1 MVTIDSVMNR
11 VTEFWQ
17 LVLDLA
23 RSFSFKDIID
33 VLLVALLIYGGIK
46 LIRESRAMQLVKGII
61 FIMII
66 YLASDILELQ
76 MISALLTY
84 IFQFAMLSLLIIFQP
99 EIRSAI
105 ERIGRSDVGKNI
117 LGVFGYR
124 EKEDSSR
131 EIKRSIGAAVEA
143 VGMLQQQRMGALI
156 IFERKTKLGEIAGT
170 GTIVNAEPTGQLIG
184 NIFFN
189 KAPLHDGAMIIR
201 GGKVHAAGCILPLT
215 KNDTLSAALGTR
227 HRAALGMSEQSDA
240 VVVVVS
246 EETAQISIAVNG
258 VLTRNYTRDS
268 LRDALTGYLTQSS
281 DDSEKN
287 KGKGSLLGK
296 KRRSR

>member
-1 MVTIDSVMNR
+1 MNR

-23 RSFSFKDIID
+23 RSFTVKDILD

-46 LIRESRAMQLVKGII
+46 LIRESRAMQLVKGIV

-66 YLASDILELQ
+66 YFASDILELQ

-84 IFQFAMLSLLIIFQP
+84 VFQFAMLSILIIFQP

-105 ERIGRSDVGKNI
+105 ERIGRSDVGRNI

-124 EKEDSSR
+124 DKEDTSR
-131 EIKRSIGAAVEA
+131 EIRKSINAAVEA
-143 VGMLQQQRMGALI
+143 VGMLQQMRMGALI
-156 IFERKTKLGEIAGT
+156 IFERKTRLGEIAGT
-170 GTIVNAEPTGQLIG
+170 GTIVNAEPTGQIIG

-258 VLTRNYTRDS
+258 VLTRNYTKES
-268 LRDALTGYLTQSS
+268 LRNALNGYLIQSE
-281 DDSEKN
+281 DNDKN
-287 KGKGSLLGK
+287 KGKGSLFGK
-296 KRRSR
+296 KRRS

>member
-1 MVTIDSVMNR
+1 MNR

-23 RSFSFKDIID
+23 RSFTVKDILD

-46 LIRESRAMQLVKGII
+46 LIRESRAMQLVKGIV

-66 YLASDILELQ
+66 YFASDIMELQ

-84 IFQFAMLSLLIIFQP
+84 VFQFAMLSILIIFQP

-105 ERIGRSDVGKNI
+105 ERIGRSDVGRNI

-124 EKEDSSR
+124 EKEDTSR
-131 EIKRSIGAAVEA
+131 EIRKSINAAVEA
-143 VGMLQQQRMGALI
+143 VGMLQQMRMGALI
-156 IFERKTKLGEIAGT
+156 IFERKTRLGEIAGT
-170 GTIVNAEPTGQLIG
+170 GTIVNAEPTGRIIG

-258 VLTRNYTRDS
+258 VLTRNYTKES
-268 LRDALTGYLTQSS
+268 LRNALNGYLIQSE
-281 DDSEKN
+281 DNDKN
-287 KGKGSLLGK
+287 KGKGSLFGK
-296 KRRSR
+296 KRRS

>member
-23 RSFSFKDIID
+23 RSFTFKDIID

-61 FIMII
+61 FIMIV
-66 YLASDILELQ
+66 YFASDILELQ

-84 IFQFAMLSLLIIFQP
+84 VFQFAMLSILIIFQP

-105 ERIGRSDVGKNI
+105 ERIGRSDMGKNI
-117 LGVFGYR
+117 LGVLGYR
-124 EKEDSSR
+124 EKEDTSR
-131 EIKRSIGAAVEA
+131 EIKKSVNATVEA
-143 VGMLQQQRMGALI
+143 VGMLQQMRMGALI
-156 IFERKTKLGEIAGT
+156 IFERKTRLGEIAGT

-258 VLTRNYTRDS
+258 VLTRNYTRES
-268 LRDALTGYLTQSS
+268 LRDALTGYLVQSE
-281 DDSEKN
+281 DSEKN
-287 KGKGSLLGK
+287 KGKGSLFGK
-296 KRRSR
+296 KRRS

>member
-1 MVTIDSVMNR
+1 MNR

-23 RSFSFKDIID
+23 RSFTVKDILD

-46 LIRESRAMQLVKGII
+46 LIRESRAMQLVKGIV

-66 YLASDILELQ
+66 YFASDILELQ

-84 IFQFAMLSLLIIFQP
+84 VFQFAMLSILIIFQP

-105 ERIGRSDVGKNI
+105 ERIGRSDVGRNI

-124 EKEDSSR
+124 EKEDTSR
-131 EIKRSIGAAVEA
+131 EIRKSINAAVEA
-143 VGMLQQQRMGALI
+143 VGMLQQMRMGALI
-156 IFERKTKLGEIAGT
+156 IFERKTRLGEIAGT
-170 GTIVNAEPTGQLIG
+170 GTIVNAEPTGQIIG

-258 VLTRNYTRDS
+258 VLTRNYTKES
-268 LRDALTGYLTQSS
+268 LRNALNGYLIQSE
-281 DDSEKN
+281 DNDKN
-287 KGKGSLLGK
+287 KGKGSLFGK
-296 KRRSR
+296 KRRS